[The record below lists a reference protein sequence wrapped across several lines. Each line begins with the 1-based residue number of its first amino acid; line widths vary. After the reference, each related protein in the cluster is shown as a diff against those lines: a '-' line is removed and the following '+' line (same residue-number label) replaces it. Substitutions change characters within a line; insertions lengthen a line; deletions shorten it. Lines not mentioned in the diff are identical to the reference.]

1 MSPKTR
7 LGINLAAVVALGA
20 IMVGWVVTRVIG
32 PGVVGEPFTVTADF
46 AASGGLFEEQEVTY
60 RGVLVGRVGDM
71 SLNDDGVTVEML
83 IDPEWDDRI
92 PADVVAKINS
102 KSAVGEQY
110 VNLVPE
116 PDADEDQLLAE
127 GDEIPRENT
136 QLPVDVQDLFESLEG
151 VLGDVEPE
159 ETRRLIQTL
168 SESIGGKESDIQAI
182 LESLAT
188 LSKTFAEVSPEQQ
201 RFLDNATVAG
211 DAFLDSKDEFTEAIT
226 AADDVFDV
234 IGEEPEDL
242 KALFA
247 ANDELAR
254 NGSALLAR
262 RGDQLEG
269 GIRALSDF
277 VDLQLREKDTVIQT
291 LDYVP
296 DFLHAIEDSSIP
308 WESPDGRDFY
318 RLRVGLVIDD
328 VRSSWPCK
336 FNLPLEYER
345 FHFQRQAR
353 RVPTDIQC
361 RGQSSADRA
370 IVDSLVAALQQWQE
384 DGYPDL
390 NLDGLPVSEEGFIW
404 PLDGPVT
411 SPYGPRWGRMHT
423 GIDIDGVTGEPVV
436 ASAEGTV
443 VLAANYSGY
452 GNAVMVDHGNGFTT
466 LYGHLSSIDVDEG
479 DEVQQGQVVGAVGCT
494 GSCTGDHLHFEIR
507 IDGTPLDP
515 LPYLPGGALARRPN
529 NSDVYSAPGSGLT
542 DPSRLEPGPRR
553 RRTTR
558 GVRGRDRPAGEPD
571 AVSESDRSLRSARTL
586 SFAVTRS
593 LGFSPIRVF
602 RITPLGSCR
611 GPIQY
616 VRMSFDISRK
626 ETE

>member
-1 MSPKTR
+1 MSPKRR

-20 IMVGWVVTRVIG
+20 IMVGWVVTRVVG
-32 PGVVGEPFTVTADF
+32 PGAVGEPFTVTADF

-60 RGVLVGRVGDM
+60 RGVLVGRVGVM

-83 IDPEWDDRI
+83 IDPEWADRI
-92 PADVVAKINS
+92 PADVIAKINS

-116 PDADEDQLLAE
+116 PDASEDQLLAE

-136 QLPVDVQDLFESLEG
+136 QLPVDVQELFESLEG

-188 LSKTFAEVSPEQQ
+188 LSKTFAEVGPEQQ

-234 IGEEPEDL
+234 IGDEPEDL
-242 KALFA
+242 DALFA

-291 LDYVP
+291 LDNVP
-296 DFLHAIEDSSIP
+296 DFLHAIEDASIP
-308 WESPDGRDFY
+308 WESPDGRNFY
-318 RLRVGLVIDD
+318 RLRVGLVLDD
-328 VRSSWPCK
+328 VPSSWPCK

-345 FHFQRQAR
+345 FHFQRQER
-353 RVPTDIQC
+353 RVPTDINCQK
-361 RGQSSADRA
+361 RGSTGDRA
-370 IVDSLVAALQQWQE
+370 VVDSLVAALQQWQE
-384 DGYPDL
+384 DGDPDL
-390 NLDGLPVSEEGFIW
+390 SLDGLPVSEEGFIW
-404 PLDGPVT
+404 PLAGPVT

-436 ASAEGTV
+436 ASAEGKV

-466 LYGHLSSIDVDEG
+466 LYGHLSSIDVDAG
-479 DEVQQGQVVGAVGCT
+479 DEVQQGQVVGGVGCT

-515 LPYLPGGALARRPN
+515 LPYLPGGALHGVPTIPTF
-529 NSDVYSAPGSGLT
+529 SPPPDPTSPIPPGSSPPPDDDAPPEESEDGTGRPVSPRPSPSPTGPYVPL
-542 DPSRLEPGPRR
+542 DPSP
-553 RRTTR
+553 
-558 GVRGRDRPAGEPD
+558 
-571 AVSESDRSLRSARTL
+571 
-586 SFAVTRS
+586 
-593 LGFSPIRVF
+593 SP
-602 RITPLGSCR
+602 
-611 GPIQY
+611 
-616 VRMSFDISRK
+616 
-626 ETE
+626 

>member
-20 IMVGWVVTRVIG
+20 VMVGWVVTRVIG
-32 PGVVGEPFTVTADF
+32 PDVVGEPFIVSADF
-46 AASGGLFEEQEVTY
+46 ASSGGLFEEQEVTY

-83 IDPEWDDRI
+83 IDSEWDDRI
-92 PADVVAKINS
+92 PAGVIAKINS

-116 PDADEDQLLAE
+116 PDAGDDQLLAE
-127 GDEIPRENT
+127 GDVIPRENT

-151 VLGDVEPE
+151 VLGDVDPE
-159 ETRRLIQTL
+159 TTRHLIQTL
-168 SESIGGKESDIQAI
+168 SEAIDGKENDIQAI

-211 DAFLDSKDEFTEAIT
+211 DAFLDSKDAFTEAIT

-234 IGEEPEDL
+234 IGDEPADL
-242 KALFA
+242 EALFA

-269 GIRALSDF
+269 GIRALADF

-296 DFLHAIEDSSIP
+296 DFLHAIEDSSVP
-308 WESPDGRDFY
+308 WKSPEGRNFY

-336 FNLPLEYER
+336 YKLPLEYER
-345 FHFQRQAR
+345 FHFQRKER
-353 RVPTDIQC
+353 RVPTDVDCQKTG
-361 RGQSSADRA
+361 RASDRA
-370 IVDSLVAALQQWQE
+370 TVDSLVTALQQWQE

-390 NLDGLPVSEEGFIW
+390 GLDGLPVSEEGFIW
-404 PLDGPVT
+404 PLEGAIT

-443 VLAANYSGY
+443 VLAAYYSGY
-452 GNAVMVDHGNGFTT
+452 GNAVIVDHGNGFST
-466 LYGHLSSIDVDEG
+466 LYGHLSSIDVDTG
-479 DEVQQGQVVGAVGCT
+479 DEVRQGQVVGAVGCT
-494 GSCTGDHLHFEIR
+494 GHCTGDHLHFEIR

-515 LPYLPGGALARRPN
+515 LPYLPGGALHGVPTLPTFTAPPDPATPIPPGSN
-529 NSDVYSAPGSGLT
+529 PAPGDDGPRPEESEDGAGLPVAPRPSPSPT
-542 DPSRLEPGPRR
+542 GPYAPLDPSP
-553 RRTTR
+553 
-558 GVRGRDRPAGEPD
+558 
-571 AVSESDRSLRSARTL
+571 
-586 SFAVTRS
+586 
-593 LGFSPIRVF
+593 SP
-602 RITPLGSCR
+602 
-611 GPIQY
+611 
-616 VRMSFDISRK
+616 
-626 ETE
+626 

>member
-20 IMVGWVVTRVIG
+20 IMVGWVVTRVVG

-116 PDADEDQLLAE
+116 PDAGVDQLLAE

-168 SESIGGKESDIQAI
+168 SESIGGKESEIQAI

-188 LSKTFAEVSPEQQ
+188 LSNTFAEVSPEQQ

-211 DAFLDSKDEFTEAIT
+211 DAFLDSKNAFTEAIT

-234 IGEEPEDL
+234 IGDEPADL
-242 KALFA
+242 EALFA

-269 GIRALSDF
+269 GIRALADF

-296 DFLHAIEDSSIP
+296 DFLHAIEDSSVP
-308 WESPDGRDFY
+308 WESPDGRNFY

-336 FNLPLEYER
+336 YRLPLEYER
-345 FHFQRQAR
+345 FHFQRQER
-353 RVPTDIQC
+353 RVPADVEC
-361 RGQSSADRA
+361 RKSGGAGDRA
-370 IVDSLVAALQQWQE
+370 MVDSLVEALQQWQE

-390 NLDGLPVSEEGFIW
+390 GLDGLQESEEGFIW
-404 PLDGPVT
+404 PLDGPIT

-423 GIDIDGVTGEPVV
+423 GIDIDGVTGEPVI

-443 VLAANYSGY
+443 VLASYYSGY
-452 GNAVMVDHGNGFTT
+452 GNAVIIDHGNGFST
-466 LYGHLSSIDVDEG
+466 LYGHLSSIDVDSG
-479 DEVQQGQVVGAVGCT
+479 DEVRQGQVVGAVGCT
-494 GSCTGDHLHFEIR
+494 GHCTGDHLHFEIR

-515 LPYLPGGALARRPN
+515 LPYLPGGALHGVPTIPTFTPTPPASGTPPSNPAPDPPPDESEDGAGRP
-529 NSDVYSAPGSGLT
+529 VRPTPAPSPTGPYAPL
-542 DPSRLEPGPRR
+542 DPSPR
-553 RRTTR
+553 
-558 GVRGRDRPAGEPD
+558 P
-571 AVSESDRSLRSARTL
+571 
-586 SFAVTRS
+586 
-593 LGFSPIRVF
+593 
-602 RITPLGSCR
+602 
-611 GPIQY
+611 
-616 VRMSFDISRK
+616 
-626 ETE
+626 